1 MIGAADACTI
11 RRAVE
16 AAAASIPVREQYP
29 QHKWLIALA
38 VMLGTVL
45 EILDSS
51 IVNVSL
57 PHMQGSFSASVDEVT
72 WVVTSYLVANGI
84 MIPLTGWISAR
95 FGRKRY
101 FMLSVSAFV
110 VASAMCG
117 AAQTL
122 DQMVIFRLIQ
132 GFAGAAMAP
141 SSQAI
146 MMETFPP
153 QEQQLA
159 MATWSLG
166 LMVAPV
172 LGPTV
177 GGWITDNW
185 SWRWNFYIN
194 VPIGLLAT
202 LMVYTFLHDPPYLTV
217 RRGGK
222 VDYLG
227 IVCLTTGLGL
237 MQLVA
242 DRGQRADWFSTSW
255 VTYATA
261 GCVVAL
267 SIFTWRELVF
277 PDPVV
282 DLSIFKYPMF
292 TVTVVLTVMLSFAQ
306 YGANLLNPIF
316 LQEYMGYTAWKA
328 GLALAPRAFGTVF
341 SLLLVGQLARYGVNT
356 RTFIGPA
363 FVLTALALWQMSHWN
378 SQISMWQ
385 VTGPVIL
392 QGIGT
397 GLVFPQLS
405 AISLASVK
413 RERMGYASSLFNMM
427 RNTGAAIGIS
437 FLTSLF
443 INQQQIHQSRL
454 AEHFSIFDAWRLSQQ
469 APRMPGAPD
478 FAIARLQMGHKE
490 GLAMIYNLVQSQA
503 AVLAFNDLYRML
515 AVFLVAMIPFY
526 FVLRRAPLSV
536 GAEPGH

>member
-1 MIGAADACTI
+1 M
-11 RRAVE
+11 E
-16 AAAASIPVREQYP
+16 AAAQLSAPEHYP

-38 VMLGTVL
+38 VMLGTIL

-101 FMLSVSAFV
+101 FMLSVSTFV
-110 VASAMCG
+110 LASAMCG

-122 DQMVIFRLIQ
+122 DQMVLFRLIQ

-153 QEQQLA
+153 HEQQMA

-166 LMVAPV
+166 MMVAPV
-172 LGPTV
+172 AGPTV

-194 VPIGLLAT
+194 VPIGLLAIA
-202 LMVYTFLHDPPYLTV
+202 MVYTFLHDPPYLKV
-217 RRGGK
+217 QRGGK

-227 IVCLTTGLGL
+227 IACLTVGLGL

-242 DRGQRADWFSTSW
+242 DRGQRADWFSTPW
-255 VTYATA
+255 VNYATTA
-261 GCVVAL
+261 CVIAL
-267 SIFTWRELVF
+267 LIFTWQELRF

-282 DLSIFKYPMF
+282 DLRIFKYPMF

-306 YGANLLNPIF
+306 YGASLLNPIF
-316 LQEYMGYTAWKA
+316 LQEFMGYTAWKA

-341 SLLLVGQLARYGVNT
+341 SLLLVGQLARYGFNT
-356 RTFIGPA
+356 RRFIGPA
-363 FVLTALALWQMSHWN
+363 FVITAVALWLMSHWN
-378 SQISMWQ
+378 AQISMWH

-405 AISLASVK
+405 AISLAAVR

-427 RNTGAAIGIS
+427 RNSGAAIGIS
-437 FLTSLF
+437 LLTAMF
-443 INQQQIHQSRL
+443 ISQQQIHQSRL
-454 AEHFSIFDAWRLSQQ
+454 TEHFSIFEAWRMSEQ
-469 APRMPGAPD
+469 APRMPGAPT
-478 FAIARLQMGHKE
+478 FAIRRLQTGHKE
-490 GLAMIYNLVQSQA
+490 GLAMVYGIIQSQA

-515 AVFLVAMIPFY
+515 AGLLIAMIPFY
-526 FVLRRAPLSV
+526 FVLRRAPMSV

>member
-1 MIGAADACTI
+1 M
-11 RRAVE
+11 VE
-16 AAAASIPVREQYP
+16 AAVKLPEPELYP

-101 FMLSVSAFV
+101 FMFSVSTFV
-110 VASAMCG
+110 IASAMCG
-117 AAQTL
+117 AARTL
-122 DQMVIFRLIQ
+122 DQMVIFRLLQ

-172 LGPTV
+172 AGPTV

-194 VPIGLLAT
+194 VPIGLIAT
-202 LMVYTFLHDPPYLTV
+202 LMVYTFLHDPPYLKV
-217 RRGGK
+217 QRGLK

-227 IVCLTTGLGL
+227 IACLTTGLGL
-237 MQLVA
+237 MQLVV
-242 DRGQRADWFSTSW
+242 DRGQRADWFSTPW

-261 GCVVAL
+261 GCVIAL
-267 SIFTWRELVF
+267 LIFTWQELHF

-282 DLSIFKYPMF
+282 DLRMFKYPMF

-306 YGANLLNPIF
+306 YGASLLNPIF
-316 LQEYMGYTAWKA
+316 LQEYMGYTAWRA

-341 SLLLVGQLARYGVNT
+341 SLILVGQLARYGFNT
-356 RTFIGPA
+356 RRFIGPA
-363 FVLTALALWQMSHWN
+363 FVITAVALWMMSHWN
-378 SQISMWQ
+378 AQISMWH

-405 AISLASVK
+405 AISLAAVA

-443 INQQQIHQSRL
+443 IDQQQLHQSRL
-454 AEHFSIFDAWRLSQQ
+454 AEHFSIFDAWRMSQQ
-469 APRMPGAPD
+469 SPRLPGAPT
-478 FAIARLQMGHKE
+478 FEIRRLQTGHKE
-490 GLAMIYNLVQSQA
+490 GLAMVYAVIQSQA
-503 AVLAFNDLYRML
+503 AVLAFNDLYRLL
-515 AVFLVAMIPFY
+515 AGLLIAMIPFY
-526 FVLRRAPLSV
+526 FVLRHAPMSV
-536 GAEPGH
+536 GPESSH

>member
-1 MIGAADACTI
+1 
-11 RRAVE
+11 VE
-16 AAAASIPVREQYP
+16 AASKIPEPAEYQPR
-29 QHKWLIALA
+29 HKWLIALA

-45 EILDSS
+45 EILDTT

-57 PHMQGSFSASVDEVT
+57 PHMQGSFSASVDEIT

-101 FMLSVSAFV
+101 FMFSVTTFV
-110 VASAMCG
+110 MASAMCG

-153 QEQQLA
+153 EEQQLA

-166 LMVAPV
+166 LMAAPV

-194 VPIGLLAT
+194 VPLGVIAI
-202 LMVYTFLHDPPYLTV
+202 LMVFTFLQDPPYL
-217 RRGGK
+217 RAQRGGK

-227 IVCLTTGLGL
+227 IACLTMGLGL
-237 MQLVA
+237 MQMVA
-242 DRGQRADWFSTSW
+242 DRGQRADWFSSAW
-255 VTYATA
+255 VVYATA
-261 GCVVAL
+261 G
-267 SIFTWRELVF
+267 SIIAFAVFTWRELHF

-282 DLSIFKYPMF
+282 DLRIFANSGF
-292 TVTVVLTVMLSFAQ
+292 TLAVLLTVMLSFAQ
-306 YGANLLNPIF
+306 FGANLLNPIF
-316 LQEYMGYTAWKA
+316 LQEYMGYSAWRA
-328 GLALAPRAFGTVF
+328 GLTLAPRAFGTII
-341 SLLLVGQLARYGVNT
+341 SLLLVGQLARTGFDT
-356 RTFIGPA
+356 RILLPPA
-363 FVLTALALWQMSHWN
+363 FIITAAALWQMSHWN
-378 SQISMWQ
+378 TQIGPWQ
-385 VTGPVIL
+385 VTGPIIL

-405 AISLASVK
+405 AISLGVVP

-437 FLTSLF
+437 MLTATF
-443 INQQQIHQSRL
+443 ISHQQIHQSVL
-454 AEHFSIFDAWRLSQQ
+454 AEHFSIFDAWRMSAQ
-469 APRMPGAPD
+469 PRHLPGSPV
-478 FAIARLQMGHKE
+478 FSLLQMQTGHKQ
-490 GLAMIYNLVQSQA
+490 GLAAVYGQVQAQA
-503 AVLAFNDLYRML
+503 AVLAFNDIYRML
-515 AVFLVAMIPFY
+515 AVLLLLMVPFY
-526 FVLRRAPLSV
+526 FLLRNAPMTVTAKS
-536 GAEPGH
+536 GH

>member
-1 MIGAADACTI
+1 M
-11 RRAVE
+11 E
-16 AAAASIPVREQYP
+16 AAARIPEPEQYP
-29 QHKWLIALA
+29 THKWLIALA

-101 FMLSVSAFV
+101 FMVSVSTFV
-110 VASAMCG
+110 IASAMCG
-117 AAQTL
+117 AARTL
-122 DQMVIFRLIQ
+122 DQMVVFRLIQ

-153 QEQQLA
+153 HEQQLA

-172 LGPTV
+172 AGPTV

-194 VPIGLLAT
+194 IPIGLLAT
-202 LMVYTFLHDPPYLTV
+202 LMVYTFLHDPPYLKV

-222 VDYLG
+222 IDYLG
-227 IVCLTTGLGL
+227 IVSLTTGLGL

-242 DRGQRADWFSTSW
+242 DRGQRSDWFSTPW
-255 VTYATA
+255 VSYATA

-267 SIFTWRELVF
+267 LIFIWQELTF
-277 PDPVV
+277 ADPII
-282 DLSIFKYPMF
+282 DLRMFKYPMF

-306 YGANLLNPIF
+306 YGASLLNPIF
-316 LQEYMGYTAWKA
+316 LQEFMGYTAWRA

-341 SLLLVGQLARYGVNT
+341 SLLLVGQLARYGFNT
-356 RTFIGPA
+356 RPFIAPA
-363 FVLTALALWQMSHWN
+363 FVITAIALWLMSHWN
-378 SQISMWQ
+378 AQVSTWQ

-392 QGIGT
+392 QGLGT

-405 AISLASVK
+405 AISLAVIQ
-413 RERMGYASSLFNMM
+413 REKMGYASSLFNMM

-437 FLTSLF
+437 YLTSKF
-443 INQQQIHQSRL
+443 INQQQLHQSRL
-454 AEHFSIFDAWRLSQQ
+454 AEHFSIFDAWRMSEQT
-469 APRMPGAPD
+469 PRMPGAPV
-478 FAIARLQMGHKE
+478 FGIRRLQTGHKE
-490 GLAMIYNLVQSQA
+490 GLAMVYGIIQAQA

-515 AVFLVAMIPFY
+515 AGLLLAMIPFY
-526 FVLRRAPLSV
+526 FVLRKAPMSV
-536 GAEPGH
+536 RTDAGH

>member
-1 MIGAADACTI
+1 VYINHDPRPAPRV
-11 RRAVE
+11 RRMVE
-16 AAAASIPVREQYP
+16 AAVKLPEPELYP

-101 FMLSVSAFV
+101 FMFSVSTFV
-110 VASAMCG
+110 IASAMCG
-117 AAQTL
+117 AARTL
-122 DQMVIFRLIQ
+122 DQMVIFRLLQ

-172 LGPTV
+172 AGPTV

-194 VPIGLLAT
+194 VPIGLIAT
-202 LMVYTFLHDPPYLTV
+202 LMVYTFLHDPPYLKV
-217 RRGGK
+217 QRGLK

-227 IVCLTTGLGL
+227 IACLTTGLGL
-237 MQLVA
+237 MQLVV
-242 DRGQRADWFSTSW
+242 DRGQRADWFSTPW

-261 GCVVAL
+261 GCVIAL
-267 SIFTWRELVF
+267 LIFTWQELHF

-282 DLSIFKYPMF
+282 DLRMFKYPMF

-306 YGANLLNPIF
+306 YGASLLNPIF
-316 LQEYMGYTAWKA
+316 LQEYMGYTAWRA

-341 SLLLVGQLARYGVNT
+341 SLILVGQLARYGFNT
-356 RTFIGPA
+356 RRFIGPA
-363 FVLTALALWQMSHWN
+363 FVITAVALWMMSHWN
-378 SQISMWQ
+378 AQISMWH
-385 VTGPVIL
+385 VTGYSPGDRHWPGFSAAL
-392 QGIGT
+392 RDFPGGGCARAH
-397 GLVFPQLS
+397 GLRVELVQHDAQHRRRHRNFVS
-405 AISLASVK
+405 NLAVHRSTATSSVAP
-413 RERMGYASSLFNMM
+413 G
-427 RNTGAAIGIS
+427 GALLD
-437 FLTSLF
+437 FR
-443 INQQQIHQSRL
+443 RL
-454 AEHFSIFDAWRLSQQ
+454 ADEPAVAAAAGRANVRD
-469 APRMPGAPD
+469 
-478 FAIARLQMGHKE
+478 
-490 GLAMIYNLVQSQA
+490 QA
-503 AVLAFNDLYRML
+503 AADR
-515 AVFLVAMIPFY
+515 P
-526 FVLRRAPLSV
+526 
-536 GAEPGH
+536 

>member
-1 MIGAADACTI
+1 
-11 RRAVE
+11 VE
-16 AAAASIPVREQYP
+16 AAAAAVPVQEQYP

-122 DQMVIFRLIQ
+122 DQMVIFRLLQ

-202 LMVYTFLHDPPYLTV
+202 LMVYTFLHDPPYLKV

-227 IVCLTTGLGL
+227 IACLTTGLGL

-242 DRGQRADWFSTSW
+242 DRGQRADWFSTPW
-255 VTYATA
+255 VTYASA
-261 GCVVAL
+261 GCAIAMI
-267 SIFTWRELVF
+267 IFTWRELVF

-363 FVLTALALWQMSHWN
+363 FILTALALWQMSHWN

-405 AISLASVK
+405 AISLAAVR

-443 INQQQIHQSRL
+443 IDQQQIHQSRL

-478 FAIARLQMGHKE
+478 FAIERLQMGHKE
-490 GLAMIYNLVQSQA
+490 GLAMIYNIVQSQA

-515 AVFLVAMIPFY
+515 AVLLIAMIPFY
-526 FVLRRAPLSV
+526 FVLRRAPMSV

>member
-1 MIGAADACTI
+1 
-11 RRAVE
+11 VE
-16 AAAASIPVREQYP
+16 AATVLPSVEYQP

-101 FMLSVSAFV
+101 FMLSVSTFV
-110 VASAMCG
+110 IASAMCG

-122 DQMVIFRLIQ
+122 NQMVVFRLIQ

-153 QEQQLA
+153 EEQQLA

-194 VPIGLLAT
+194 IPIGIIAT
-202 LMVYTFLHDPPYLTV
+202 LMVYTFLHDPPYLHV

-227 IVCLTTGLGL
+227 IGCLTAGLGL

-242 DRGQRADWFSTSW
+242 DRGQRADWFSSSW
-255 VTYATA
+255 VAYATA
-261 GCVVAL
+261 ASIITLC
-267 SIFTWRELVF
+267 IFTWRELHF

-282 DLSIFKYPMF
+282 DLRIFKRPMF
-292 TVTVVLTVMLSFAQ
+292 TIVTLLTVMLSFAQ

-316 LQEYMGYTAWKA
+316 LQEFMGYTAWRA

-341 SLLLVGQLARYGVNT
+341 SLLLVGQLARYGFNT

-363 FVLTALALWQMSHWN
+363 FVLTAISLWMMSHWN
-378 SQISMWQ
+378 MQIGTWQ
-385 VTGPVIL
+385 VTGPVVL

-405 AISLASVK
+405 AISLTAVP

-437 FLTSLF
+437 FLTAIF
-443 INQQQIHQSRL
+443 ITHQQIHQSLL
-454 AEHFSIFDAWRLSQQ
+454 AEHFSIFDAWRMGEQ
-469 APRMPGAPD
+469 PRRMPGSPI
-478 FAIARLQMGHKE
+478 FSLPQMLSGHKQ
-490 GLAMIYNLVQSQA
+490 GLAMVYGMIQSQA
-503 AVLAFNDLYRML
+503 AVLAFNDIYRML
-515 AVFLVAMIPFY
+515 AGLLLLMIPFY
-526 FVLRRAPLSV
+526 FVLRKAPMTV
-536 GAEPGH
+536 TAESGH

>member
-1 MIGAADACTI
+1 
-11 RRAVE
+11 
-16 AAAASIPVREQYP
+16 
-29 QHKWLIALA
+29 
-38 VMLGTVL
+38 
-45 EILDSS
+45 
-51 IVNVSL
+51 VS
-57 PHMQGSFSASVDEVT
+57 T
-72 WVVTSYLVANGI
+72 
-84 MIPLTGWISAR
+84 
-95 FGRKRY
+95 
-101 FMLSVSAFV
+101 FV
-110 VASAMCG
+110 IASAMCG
-117 AAQTL
+117 AARTL
-122 DQMVIFRLIQ
+122 DQMVIFRLLQ

-172 LGPTV
+172 AGPTV

-194 VPIGLLAT
+194 VPIGLIAT
-202 LMVYTFLHDPPYLTV
+202 LMVYTFLHDPPYLKV
-217 RRGGK
+217 QRGLK

-227 IVCLTTGLGL
+227 IACLTTGLGL
-237 MQLVA
+237 MQLVV
-242 DRGQRADWFSTSW
+242 DRGQRADWFSTPW

-261 GCVVAL
+261 GCVIAL
-267 SIFTWRELVF
+267 LIFTWQELHF

-282 DLSIFKYPMF
+282 DLRMFKYPMF

-306 YGANLLNPIF
+306 YGASLLNPIF
-316 LQEYMGYTAWKA
+316 LQEYMGYTAWRA

-341 SLLLVGQLARYGVNT
+341 SLILVGQLARYGFNT
-356 RTFIGPA
+356 RRFIGPA
-363 FVLTALALWQMSHWN
+363 FVITAVALWMMSHWN
-378 SQISMWQ
+378 AQISMWH

-405 AISLASVK
+405 AISLAAVA

-443 INQQQIHQSRL
+443 IDQQQLHQSRL
-454 AEHFSIFDAWRLSQQ
+454 AEHFSIFDAWRMSQQ
-469 APRMPGAPD
+469 SPRLPGAPT
-478 FAIARLQMGHKE
+478 FEIRRLQTGHKE
-490 GLAMIYNLVQSQA
+490 GLAMVYAVIQSQA
-503 AVLAFNDLYRML
+503 AVLAFNDLYRLL
-515 AVFLVAMIPFY
+515 AGLLIAMIPFY
-526 FVLRRAPLSV
+526 FVLRHAPMSV
-536 GAEPGH
+536 GPESSH

>member
-1 MIGAADACTI
+1 MFMRLLSGQ
-11 RRAVE
+11 RAVE
-16 AAAASIPVREQYP
+16 AAAEISPLTEQYP

-38 VMLGTVL
+38 VMLGTIL

-101 FMLSVSAFV
+101 FMLSVSTFV

-194 VPIGLLAT
+194 IPIGLLAT
-202 LMVYTFLHDPPYLTV
+202 LMVYTFLHDPPYLKV

-267 SIFTWRELVF
+267 IIFTWRELTF

-292 TVTVVLTVMLSFAQ
+292 TVTVILTVMLSFAQ

-341 SLLLVGQLARYGVNT
+341 SLLLVGQLARYGFNT

-363 FVLTALALWQMSHWN
+363 FILTALSLWRMSHWN
-378 SQISMWQ
+378 AQIGMWQ

-405 AISLASVK
+405 AISLAAVR

-443 INQQQIHQSRL
+443 ISAQQLHQSRL
-454 AEHFSIFDAWRLSQQ
+454 AEHFSIFDAWRLSKQ
-469 APRMPGAPD
+469 APRMPGAPA
-478 FAIARLQMGHKE
+478 FGIARLQMGHKE
-490 GLAMIYNLVQSQA
+490 GLAMIYGMIQSQA
-503 AVLAFNDLYRML
+503 AVLAFNDLYRLL
-515 AVFLVAMIPFY
+515 AAFLVAMIPFY
-526 FVLRRAPLSV
+526 LVLRRAPMSV
-536 GAEPGH
+536 GAESGH

>member
-1 MIGAADACTI
+1 MKQSAPPRCAKT
-11 RRAVE
+11 VE
-16 AAAASIPVREQYP
+16 AAVKLPESAQYP

-72 WVVTSYLVANGI
+72 WIVTSYLVANGI

-101 FMLSVSAFV
+101 FMVSVSTFV

-117 AAQTL
+117 AARSL
-122 DQMVIFRLIQ
+122 DQMVVFRLIQ

-172 LGPTV
+172 AGPTV
-177 GGWITDNW
+177 GGWITDNG

-202 LMVYTFLHDPPYLTV
+202 LMVYTFLHDPPYLKV
-217 RRGGK
+217 DRGGK
-222 VDYLG
+222 IDYLG
-227 IVCLTTGLGL
+227 IGCLTTGLGL

-242 DRGQRADWFSTSW
+242 DRGQRADWFSTPW

-261 GCVVAL
+261 GCVIAL
-267 SIFTWRELVF
+267 LIFTWQELHF
-277 PDPVV
+277 SDPVV
-282 DLSIFKYPMF
+282 DLRMLKIPMF
-292 TVTVVLTVMLSFAQ
+292 TVTVLLTVMLSFAQ
-306 YGANLLNPIF
+306 YGASLLNPIF
-316 LQEYMGYTAWKA
+316 LQEYMGYTAWRA

-341 SLLLVGQLARYGVNT
+341 SLILVGQLARYGFNT
-356 RTFIGPA
+356 RRFIGPA
-363 FVLTALALWQMSHWN
+363 FVITATALWLMSHWN
-378 SQISMWQ
+378 AQIGTWQ

-405 AISLASVK
+405 AISLASVQ

-437 FLTSLF
+437 YLTAQF
-443 INQQQIHQSRL
+443 INQQQLHQSRL
-454 AEHFSIFDAWRLSQQ
+454 AEHFSIFDAWRMGEQ
-469 APRMPGAPD
+469 AQRLPGAPT
-478 FAIARLQMGHKE
+478 FGISRLQTGHKE
-490 GLAMIYNLVQSQA
+490 GLAMVYSIVQSQA

-515 AVFLVAMIPFY
+515 AGLLLAMIPFY
-526 FVLRRAPLSV
+526 FILRRAPMSV
-536 GAEPGH
+536 GPEPSH

>member
-1 MIGAADACTI
+1 
-11 RRAVE
+11 VE
-16 AAAASIPVREQYP
+16 AAAEISPITEQYP

-38 VMLGTVL
+38 VMLGTIL

-101 FMLSVSAFV
+101 FMLSVSTFV
-110 VASAMCG
+110 IASAMCG
-117 AAQTL
+117 AARTL

-194 VPIGLLAT
+194 IPIGLLAT
-202 LMVYTFLHDPPYLTV
+202 LMVYTFLHDPPYLKV

-227 IVCLTTGLGL
+227 IACLTTGLGL

-242 DRGQRADWFSTSW
+242 DRGQRADWFSTPW
-255 VTYATA
+255 VTYATV
-261 GCVVAL
+261 GCAIAL
-267 SIFTWRELVF
+267 IIFTWRELTF

-292 TVTVVLTVMLSFAQ
+292 TVTVILTVMLSFAQ

-341 SLLLVGQLARYGVNT
+341 SLLLVGQLARYGFNT

-363 FVLTALALWQMSHWN
+363 FILTAFSLWRMSHWN
-378 SQISMWQ
+378 AQISMWQ

-405 AISLASVK
+405 AISLAAVR

-443 INQQQIHQSRL
+443 INAQQLHQSRL
-454 AEHFSIFDAWRLSQQ
+454 AEHFSIFDAWRLSEQ
-469 APRMPGAPD
+469 APRMPGAPA
-478 FAIARLQMGHKE
+478 FGIARLQMGHKE
-490 GLAMIYNLVQSQA
+490 GLAMIYNVIQSQA
-503 AVLAFNDLYRML
+503 AVLAFNDLYRLL
-515 AVFLVAMIPFY
+515 AAFLIAMIPFY
-526 FVLRRAPLSV
+526 FVLRRAPMSV
-536 GAEPGH
+536 GPEPGH

>member
-1 MIGAADACTI
+1 VPRADET
-11 RRAVE
+11 VE
-16 AAAASIPVREQYP
+16 AAVKLSAPVQYP

-101 FMLSVSAFV
+101 FMVSVSTFV

-117 AAQTL
+117 AARTL
-122 DQMVIFRLIQ
+122 DQMVLFRLIQ

-172 LGPTV
+172 AGPPV

-202 LMVYTFLHDPPYLTV
+202 LMVYTFLHDPPYLKV
-217 RRGGK
+217 KHGGK
-222 VDYLG
+222 IDYLG
-227 IVCLTTGLGL
+227 IGSLTMGLGL

-242 DRGQRADWFSTSW
+242 DRGQRADWFSTPW
-255 VTYATA
+255 VTYASA
-261 GCVVAL
+261 GCVIAL
-267 SIFTWRELVF
+267 LIFTWQELRF
-277 PDPVV
+277 ADPVV
-282 DLSIFKYPMF
+282 DLRMFKYPMF
-292 TVTVVLTVMLSFAQ
+292 TVTVLLTVMLSFAQ
-306 YGANLLNPIF
+306 YGASLLNPIF
-316 LQEYMGYTAWKA
+316 LQEYMDYTAWRA

-341 SLLLVGQLARYGVNT
+341 SLILVGQLARYGFNT
-356 RTFIGPA
+356 RWFIGPA
-363 FVLTALALWQMSHWN
+363 FIITAAALWLMSHWN
-378 SQISMWQ
+378 AQIGTWQ

-405 AISLASVK
+405 AISLAAVS

-437 FLTSLF
+437 YLTASF
-443 INQQQIHQSRL
+443 IDQQQLHQSRL
-454 AEHFSIFDAWRLSQQ
+454 AEHFSIFDAWRLSEQ
-469 APRMPGAPD
+469 APRMPGGPPA
-478 FAIARLQMGHKE
+478 FGIRRLQTGHKE
-490 GLAMIYNLVQSQA
+490 GLAMVYSIVQSQA

-515 AVFLVAMIPFY
+515 SAWLLAMIPFY
-526 FVLRRAPLSV
+526 FILRRAPMSV
-536 GAEPGH
+536 GPEPGH

>member
-1 MIGAADACTI
+1 LVRRNAAAVGAAL
-11 RRAVE
+11 E
-16 AAAASIPVREQYP
+16 AAAEIYPVDEQYP

-38 VMLGTVL
+38 VMLGTIL

-101 FMLSVSAFV
+101 FMLSVSTFV
-110 VASAMCG
+110 IASAMCG

-122 DQMVIFRLIQ
+122 DQMVIFRLLQ

-194 VPIGLLAT
+194 IPIGLLAT
-202 LMVYTFLHDPPYLTV
+202 LMVYMFLHDPPYLKV

-237 MQLVA
+237 MQMVA
-242 DRGQRADWFSTSW
+242 DRGQRADWFSSPW

-261 GCVVAL
+261 GCVIAL
-267 SIFTWRELVF
+267 AIFTWRELTF

-341 SLLLVGQLARYGVNT
+341 SLLLVGQLARYGFNT

-378 SQISMWQ
+378 AQISMWQ

-392 QGIGT
+392 QGVGT

-405 AISLASVK
+405 AISLASVT

-443 INQQQIHQSRL
+443 INAQQLHQSRL
-454 AEHFSIFDAWRLSQQ
+454 AEHFSIFDAWRLSEQ
-469 APRMPGAPD
+469 APRMPGSPA
-478 FAIARLQMGHKE
+478 FGIARLQMGHKE
-490 GLAMIYNLVQSQA
+490 GLAMIYNLIQAQA

-515 AVFLVAMIPFY
+515 AAFLIVMIPFY
-526 FVLRRAPLSV
+526 FVLRRAPMSV

>member
-1 MIGAADACTI
+1 
-11 RRAVE
+11 
-16 AAAASIPVREQYP
+16 
-29 QHKWLIALA
+29 
-38 VMLGTVL
+38 
-45 EILDSS
+45 
-51 IVNVSL
+51 
-57 PHMQGSFSASVDEVT
+57 
-72 WVVTSYLVANGI
+72 
-84 MIPLTGWISAR
+84 
-95 FGRKRY
+95 
-101 FMLSVSAFV
+101 
-110 VASAMCG
+110 MCG
-117 AAQTL
+117 AARTL
-122 DQMVIFRLIQ
+122 DQMVFFRLLQ

-172 LGPTV
+172 AGPTV

-202 LMVYTFLHDPPYLTV
+202 LMVYTFLNDPPYLKV
-217 RRGGK
+217 QRGGK
-222 VDYLG
+222 IDYLG

-242 DRGQRADWFSTSW
+242 DRGQRADWFSTPW
-255 VTYATA
+255 VVYATA
-261 GCVVAL
+261 GCVVAFL
-267 SIFTWRELVF
+267 IFTWQELRF

-282 DLSIFKYPMF
+282 DLRIFKHSMF
-292 TVTVVLTVMLSFAQ
+292 TVTVILTVMLSFAQ
-306 YGANLLNPIF
+306 YGASLLNPIF
-316 LQEYMGYTAWKA
+316 LQEFMGYTAWKA

-341 SLLLVGQLARYGVNT
+341 SLILVGQLARYGFNT
-356 RTFIGPA
+356 RWFIGPA
-363 FVLTALALWQMSHWN
+363 FIITATALWLMSHWN
-378 SQISMWQ
+378 AQISTWH

-405 AISLASVK
+405 AISLAAVR

-437 FLTSLF
+437 FLTALF
-443 INQQQIHQSRL
+443 IDQQQTHQSRL
-454 AEHFSIFDAWRLSQQ
+454 VEHFSVFDAWRMGEQS
-469 APRMPGAPD
+469 PRMPGAPA
-478 FAIARLQMGHKE
+478 FAISRLQMGHKE
-490 GLAMIYNLVQSQA
+490 GLAMVYGIIQSQA
-503 AVLAFNDLYRML
+503 AVLAFNDIYRML
-515 AVFLVAMIPFY
+515 AVWLLAMIPLY
-526 FVLRRAPLSV
+526 FLLRKAPMSV
-536 GAEPGH
+536 GAESGH

>member
-1 MIGAADACTI
+1 M
-11 RRAVE
+11 E
-16 AAAASIPVREQYP
+16 AAIELSSPEYQA

-45 EILDSS
+45 EILDTS

-101 FMLSVSAFV
+101 FMMSVSTFV
-110 VASAMCG
+110 IASAMCG
-117 AAQTL
+117 AARTL
-122 DQMVIFRLIQ
+122 DQMVLFRLIQ

-153 QEQQLA
+153 EEQQLA

-194 VPIGLLAT
+194 VPIGIVAT
-202 LMVYTFLHDPPYLTV
+202 VMVYTFLHDPPYLRA

-227 IVCLTTGLGL
+227 IGCLTAGLGL

-242 DRGQRADWFSTSW
+242 DRGQRADWFDSPW
-255 VTYATA
+255 VVYATA
-261 GCVVAL
+261 G
-267 SIFTWRELVF
+267 SIITLAFFTWRELRIR
-277 PDPVV
+277 DPVV
-282 DLSIFKYPMF
+282 DLRIFGRPMF
-292 TVTVVLTVMLSFAQ
+292 TIVTLLTVMLSFAQ

-316 LQEYMGYTAWKA
+316 LQEYMGYTAWRA

-341 SLLLVGQLARYGVNT
+341 SLLLVGQLARFGFNT
-356 RTFIGPA
+356 RIFIGPA
-363 FVLTALALWQMSHWN
+363 FVITAISLWLMSHW
-378 SQISMWQ
+378 SMQVGVRQI
-385 VTGPVIL
+385 VGPVVL

-397 GLVFPQLS
+397 GLRVPAAFGDI
-405 AISLASVK
+405 AD
-413 RERMGYASSLFNMM
+413 R
-427 RNTGAAIGIS
+427 GAARAHGIRLQPVQHDAQHRGGDWNLIS
-437 FLTSLF
+437 DRDFRQSSADPSGAANGALLDFRRLENERTAAADAGQPGVRDVADAARSKAGLGDGLWHHPGASRGAGLQRHLPDAGRMVAIDDSLLLRAA
-443 INQQQIHQSRL
+443 QSADDRDGGIRPL
-454 AEHFSIFDAWRLSQQ
+454 SGRLST
-469 APRMPGAPD
+469 PGIRNSA
-478 FAIARLQMGHKE
+478 
-490 GLAMIYNLVQSQA
+490 
-503 AVLAFNDLYRML
+503 
-515 AVFLVAMIPFY
+515 
-526 FVLRRAPLSV
+526 
-536 GAEPGH
+536 

>member
-1 MIGAADACTI
+1 
-11 RRAVE
+11 VE
-16 AAAASIPVREQYP
+16 AAIKFPASEYKAQ
-29 QHKWLIALA
+29 QKWLIALA

-45 EILDSS
+45 EILDTS

-101 FMLSVSAFV
+101 FMLSVTTFV
-110 VASAMCG
+110 AASAMCG
-117 AAQTL
+117 AAQSL
-122 DQMVIFRLIQ
+122 DQMVIFRLLQ

-159 MATWSLG
+159 MAMWSLG

-194 VPIGLLAT
+194 VPIGLIAT
-202 LMVYTFLHDPPYLTV
+202 LMVYTFLHDPPYLREQRSV
-217 RRGGK
+217 K

-227 IVCLTTGLGL
+227 IGCLTAGLGL

-242 DRGQRADWFSTSW
+242 DRGQRADWFASPW
-255 VTYATA
+255 VIYATA
-261 GCVVAL
+261 ASAITL
-267 SIFTWRELVF
+267 LTFTWHELKIR
-277 PDPVV
+277 DPVV
-282 DLSIFKYPMF
+282 DLRMFKMPMF
-292 TVTVVLTVMLSFAQ
+292 TIVTLLTVMLSFAQ

-316 LQEYMGYTAWKA
+316 LQEYMGYTAWRA
-328 GLALAPRAFGTVF
+328 GLALVPRAFGTVI
-341 SLLLVGQLARYGVNT
+341 SLLLVGQLARFGFNT
-356 RTFIGPA
+356 RRFIGPA
-363 FVLTALALWQMSHWN
+363 FVLTATSLWMMSHWN
-378 SQISMWQ
+378 GLIGQWQ
-385 VTGPVIL
+385 VVGPVFL

-405 AISLASVK
+405 AISLATTP

-437 FLTSLF
+437 FLTA
-443 INQQQIHQSRL
+443 IVVRHQQLHQSVL
-454 AEHFSIFDAWRLSQQ
+454 AEHFSIFDAWRMSQQ
-469 APRMPGAPD
+469 PPRMPGAPVLGL
-478 FAIARLQMGHKE
+478 LQMQPGHRE
-490 GLAMIYNLVQSQA
+490 GLAMVYGMIQSQA
-503 AVLAFNDLYRML
+503 AVLAFNDVYRML
-515 AVFLVAMIPFY
+515 AGWLLLMIPFY
-526 FVLRRAPLSV
+526 IVLRKAPMSV
-536 GAEPGH
+536 GPASGH

>member
-1 MIGAADACTI
+1 M
-11 RRAVE
+11 E
-16 AAAASIPVREQYP
+16 AASKLPVVEYRP

-45 EILDSS
+45 EILDST

-57 PHMQGSFSASVDEVT
+57 PHMQGSFSASVDEIT

-101 FMLSVSAFV
+101 FMFSVTTFV
-110 VASAMCG
+110 IASAMCG

-153 QEQQLA
+153 EEQQLA

-166 LMVAPV
+166 LMAAPV

-194 VPIGLLAT
+194 VPIGALAI
-202 LMVYTFLHDPPYLTV
+202 LMVFTFLHDPPYLRV
-217 RRGGK
+217 RRGGR

-227 IVCLTTGLGL
+227 IGCLTLGLGL
-237 MQLVA
+237 MQMVA
-242 DRGQRADWFSTSW
+242 DRGQRADWFSSAW
-255 VTYATA
+255 VVYAS
-261 GCVVAL
+261 VVTIAAFA
-267 SIFTWRELVF
+267 IFTWWELRF
-277 PDPVV
+277 SDPVV
-282 DLSIFKYPMF
+282 DLRMF
-292 TVTVVLTVMLSFAQ
+292 AKSGFTMAVLLTVMLSFAQ
-306 YGANLLNPIF
+306 YGASLLNPIF
-316 LQEYMGYTAWKA
+316 LQEFMGYSAWRA
-328 GLALAPRAFGTVF
+328 GLALAPRAFGTIF
-341 SLLLVGQLARYGVNT
+341 SLLLVGQLSRTGFDT
-356 RTFIGPA
+356 RWLMGPA
-363 FVLTALALWQMSHWN
+363 FLITASALWLMSHWN
-378 SQISMWQ
+378 VQISPWQ

-392 QGIGT
+392 QGVGT

-405 AISLASVK
+405 AMSLGAVS

-427 RNTGAAIGIS
+427 RNAGAAVGIS
-437 FLTSLF
+437 MLTATFVSH
-443 INQQQIHQSRL
+443 QQVHQSRL
-454 AEHFSIFDAWRLSQQ
+454 AEHFSIFEAWRMSEQ
-469 APRMPGAPD
+469 APRMPGGPA
-478 FAIARLQMGHKE
+478 FSILQMQLGHKQ
-490 GLAMIYNLVQSQA
+490 GLAMVYGMVQGQA
-503 AVLAFNDLYRML
+503 AVLAFNDIYRML
-515 AVFLVAMIPFY
+515 AVMLLLMIPFY
-526 FVLRRAPLSV
+526 FVMRRAPMSV
-536 GAEPGH
+536 ASKAEH

>member
-1 MIGAADACTI
+1 VGAAS
-11 RRAVE
+11 E
-16 AAAASIPVREQYP
+16 LPLPEYQP

-57 PHMQGSFSASVDEVT
+57 PHMQGSFSASIDEVT

-101 FMLSVSAFV
+101 FMFSVSTFV
-110 VASAMCG
+110 MASAMCG
-117 AAQTL
+117 AAQSL
-122 DQMVIFRLIQ
+122 DQMVIFRLLQ

-153 QEQQLA
+153 EEQQLA

-194 VPIGLLAT
+194 VPIGVVAI
-202 LMVYTFLHDPPYLTV
+202 LMVYTFLHDPPYL
-217 RRGGK
+217 RAHRGGK

-227 IVCLTTGLGL
+227 IVCLTAGLGL

-242 DRGQRADWFSTSW
+242 DRGQRADWFSSSW
-255 VTYATA
+255 VVYATA
-261 GCVVAL
+261 GSAIAL
-267 SIFTWRELVF
+267 IIFTWHELRF

-282 DLSIFKYPMF
+282 DLRIFGKPIF
-292 TVTVVLTVMLSFAQ
+292 TVVVVLTVMLSFAQ

-316 LQEYMGYTAWKA
+316 LQEFMGYTAWKA
-328 GLALAPRAFGTVF
+328 GLALAPRALGTVF
-341 SLLLVGQLARYGVNT
+341 SLLLVGQLARYGFNT
-356 RTFIGPA
+356 RWFIGPA
-363 FVLTALALWQMSHWN
+363 FVITAIALWQMSHWDM
-378 SQISMWQ
+378 QIGIWQ
-385 VTGPVIL
+385 VVGPVIL
-392 QGIGT
+392 QGVGT

-405 AISLASVK
+405 AISLTPVP

-437 FLTSLF
+437 FLTAIF
-443 INQQQIHQSRL
+443 ISYQQVHQSRL
-454 AEHFSIFDAWRLSQQ
+454 AEHFSIFDAWRMGEQTRHMPGSPVFAL
-469 APRMPGAPD
+469 PRMLA
-478 FAIARLQMGHKE
+478 GHKE
-490 GLAMIYNLVQSQA
+490 GLARIYGIVQSQA
-503 AVLAFNDLYRML
+503 AILAFNDIYRML
-515 AVFLVAMIPFY
+515 AVWLLLMIPFY
-526 FVLRRAPLSV
+526 FVLRKAPMSVPRA
-536 GAEPGH
+536 AGH